1 MQKFPLC
8 KSKTLSLVSLVT
20 NYGNGHMC
28 LSISVPNFLCQ
39 KPFAHGTES
48 CIEITFF
55 LKSFTVFIFLL
66 QNGGRSDNSV
76 PTASQPSTLCTNV

>member
-48 CIEITFF
+48 CIEITAF
-55 LKSFTVFIFLL
+55 LKSFTEFIFLL
-66 QNGGRSDNSV
+66 QNGGRSDNSASIV
-76 PTASQPSTLCTNV
+76 SQPSTLCTNV